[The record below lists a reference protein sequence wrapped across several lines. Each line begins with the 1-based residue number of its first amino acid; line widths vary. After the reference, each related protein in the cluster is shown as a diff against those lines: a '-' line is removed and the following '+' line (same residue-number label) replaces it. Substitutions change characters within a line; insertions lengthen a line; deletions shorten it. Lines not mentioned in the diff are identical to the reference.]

1 MNNQNKDDFVKVA
14 ETKDIQT
21 SQMKE
26 VQIDGQD
33 VCIANVDGKYYAI
46 GNVCTHEGGPL
57 ADGVLEGYEVECPWH
72 QSRFDVRTGEV
83 RGPPASESEPTYE
96 IKVDGN
102 SILVKKRPSAVEK
115 EQQLQQQGQPPS
127 RPSSEYELS
136 LLEKQKFDAT
146 DVMSFRFSKKQKL
159 QQQER
164 ESDDK
169 QSSFLDY
176 TAGQYAFFDIG
187 GVHND
192 SKGPI
197 RHFTISSSPTE
208 DFIMI
213 TTRIRDTPYKKRLST
228 LEEDTIVKVRG
239 PQGKFV
245 LHEDYSKPAV
255 FLSGGIGVTPF
266 RSMIKYATDKQLPI
280 KIVMFDSNRNQEN
293 NLFKKEFDESVNL
306 NRNLKIIYT
315 ITEEEEEEQGAQDTT
330 LSSSSSPTRQQWAGE
345 RGRID
350 KDMLTKHLTDDE
362 IKNSIFYTCGPP
374 GMIKAMQDFIQ
385 NDLKVQK
392 DRIKV
397 EEFTGY

>member
-1 MNNQNKDDFVKVA
+1 MNDQNEDFVKVA
-14 ETKDIQT
+14 ETKDVQP

-26 VQIDGQD
+26 VQINGKNIC
-33 VCIANVDGKYYAI
+33 VANVDGKYYAI

-57 ADGVLEGYEVECPWH
+57 ADGKLEGYEVECPWH
-72 QSRFDVRTGEV
+72 QSKFDVRTGEV
-83 RGPPASESEPTYE
+83 TNPPATESEPTYE

-102 SILVKKRPSAVEK
+102 SILVKKRLTSTEK
-115 EQQLQQQGQPPS
+115 EQPQQQPPS

-136 LLEKQKFDAT
+136 LLEKQKFEAT
-146 DVMSFRFSKKQKL
+146 DVMSFRFSKEQKQ
-159 QQQER
+159 QGR
-164 ESDDK
+164 EGEDR
-169 QSSFLDY
+169 QNSFFDY

-208 DFIMI
+208 DFVMI
-213 TTRIRDTPYKKRLST
+213 TTRIRDTPYKRRLSS
-228 LEEDTIVKVRG
+228 LEEGTIVKVRG

-245 LHEDYSKPAV
+245 LHEDYSNPAV

-266 RSMIKYATDKQLPI
+266 RSIIKYATDKQLPI

-293 NLFKKEFDESVNL
+293 TLFKKEFDEYVNI

-315 ITEEEEEEQGAQDTT
+315 ITEEEKQEAQDT
-330 LSSSSSPTRQQWAGE
+330 SSPTRQRWTGE

-350 KDMLTKHLTDDE
+350 KAMLTKHLTDDE

-374 GMIKAMQDFIQ
+374 GMIEAMQDLIQ
-385 NDLKVQK
+385 NDLKIPK